1 LPKTPVS
8 MDNPN
13 PDLCFTLISSP
24 LGPIGIA
31 ATPRGICRVSLRVRD
46 ASAFRKDLQKE
57 YHCRPVRRDRRF
69 HKIAN
74 LVQAYFAGKPVRFD
88 SALDLRAGTS
98 FQKKVWDFLRNIP
111 HGQTRSYR
119 DVARGIG
126 RPHSFRAVG
135 RACGSNPV
143 GIIIPCH
150 RVINTDGKMGG
161 FSGGLRSKKYLLRLE
176 GSRPSRGVG

>member
-1 LPKTPVS
+1 
-8 MDNPN
+8 MDDPI
-13 PDLCFTLISSP
+13 PALCFTLIPSP
-24 LGPIGIA
+24 LGLIGIA
-31 ATPRGICRVSLRVRD
+31 ASPRGICRVSLCVRD
-46 ASAFRKDLQKE
+46 ASAFRKVLRKE

-74 LVQAYFAGKPVRFD
+74 RVRAYFAGKPVRFD
-88 SALDLRAGTS
+88 TALDLRAGTT
-98 FQKKVWDFLRNIP
+98 FQKRVWDFLRSIP

-135 RACGSNPV
+135 GACGSNPV

-150 RVINTDGKMGG
+150 RVINTGGKMGG
-161 FSGGLRSKKYLLRLE
+161 FSGGLRSKRYLLRLE
-176 GSRPSRGVG
+176 GSRPSRRME